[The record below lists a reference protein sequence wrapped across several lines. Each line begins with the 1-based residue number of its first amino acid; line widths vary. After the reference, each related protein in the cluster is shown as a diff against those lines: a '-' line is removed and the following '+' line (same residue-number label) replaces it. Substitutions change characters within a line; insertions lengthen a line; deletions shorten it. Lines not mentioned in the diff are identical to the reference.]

1 MSTSGTLDRTAR
13 RVFAGSGVTD
23 AGGNVVF
30 TFTPPFSAA
39 PDPVAQIG
47 PSADTAL
54 IEARLTALSASSAT
68 FNVRRSP
75 GVTLLGVQILQVPQN
90 APGVTVHCIATEPG
104 QGV

>member
-1 MSTSGTLDRTAR
+1 M
-13 RVFAGSGVTD
+13 TD
-23 AGGNVVF
+23 VGGNVVF
-30 TFTPPFSAA
+30 AFVPPFSVP
-39 PDPVAQIG
+39 PDPIAQIG

-75 GVTLLGVQILQVPQN
+75 GVTLLGIQILQVPQN
-90 APGVTVHCIATEPG
+90 APGVTVHCMATEPG